1 MEVMTDIEV
10 YSDGDGNRVFQL
22 SAVAFDLDG
31 RINSPHEL
39 LQNEDCFFD
48 AVTSTYPF
56 PVEPQTIEWWAREEQ
71 RAAAANLR
79 ALVAKDDQRPPV
91 LLENFSRF
99 LISTLGRRGG
109 HWANPPTFDLKIVR
123 DLYAY
128 VGVVPAW
135 SYKQQRDMRTIMEL
149 ARRLASAKRPSI
161 DETGLVKHNGLHDA
175 VSQAVLVQSAY
186 KALGLHAGNYQR
198 IKGKDL
204 SGEAV

>member
-10 YSDGDGNRVFQL
+10 YSDGEGGRVFQL

-31 RINSPHEL
+31 RINSSHEL

-56 PVEPQTIEWWAREEQ
+56 PIEPQTIEWWAREEQ
-71 RAAAANLR
+71 RFAATGLR
-79 ALVAKDDQRPPV
+79 ALVAEDDRPLPA

-99 LISTLGRRGG
+99 LTSTLGRRGG

-128 VGVVPAW
+128 VGVSPAW

-149 ARRLASAKRPSI
+149 ARRLSPAKRPPI

-175 VSQAVLVQSAY
+175 ARQAVLVQAAY
-186 KALGLHAGNYQR
+186 KSLGLSAGDYAR
-198 IKGKDL
+198 A
-204 SGEAV
+204 ERARA